1 MAKQGKSTA
10 GKHYDVFISYR
21 RSSSE
26 SAQLIA
32 THLRAAGYRVFID
45 VENLRSGKF
54 NEQLYGVIDQ
64 CKDFLV
70 ILPENALD
78 RCKDPEDWVRKEV
91 IHAMKKGK
99 NIIPV
104 MLSGFSWPDPMP
116 DWMESLREYQAITA
130 SSHEYF
136 DLAMDRMRDYL
147 ASRSFA
153 RRRKTLLGLGIVLLS
168 LAFLALIAIP
178 VIRKFSLPFYTKV
191 SDDLTMQTSV
201 VNLLEDSSN
210 QLGEIWADFYSAYQV
225 AGPKERK
232 HLLDNLSM
240 DLDHIGKG
248 VDNLKVQV
256 APYQIAPFAPTED
269 LKLGL
274 RGISSDDVLAA
285 FPLCLSYFEDVENSI
300 HMIREAVSDGVVV
313 LEEDKT
319 IRDNVEFFKHGANV
333 FFYGYLD
340 ILSKMPDKALAN
352 YRKLVT
358 EWRNFP
364 NGVGLSH
371 SSEEYQQY
379 MDTELNII
387 RDLGLDLSD
396 RLLHQ
401 QQELLDT
408 QADLKDQLAQ
418 YEALY
423 EQVKASARVDS
434 TKTPMEIFTNIVI
447 LSSFMKEA
455 LDIEADVESIDH
467 PITPSRVLQDLEK
480 ALKEFSAAYPAL
492 EPVSRGAARY
502 YRGVSEGK
510 YPYGGLVTIGSMTPK
525 LAVGDVVTSIN
536 GKKTIPANYNSIGE
550 AIQSSAIRSV
560 DYLRLEEGSFHAD
573 KADLSKEENSLA
585 FWPMGAGE

>member
-54 NEQLYGVIDQ
+54 NEQLYWVIDQ

-91 IHAMKKGK
+91 IYAMEKEK
-99 NIIPV
+99 NIIPI
-104 MLSGFSWPDPMP
+104 MLSGFSWPEPMP
-116 DWMESLREYQAITA
+116 DGMESLREYQAITTT
-130 SSHEYF
+130 SREYF
-136 DLAMDRMRDYL
+136 DLSMERLKKYL
-147 ASRSFA
+147 KSRSYA
-153 RRRKTLLGLGIVLLS
+153 RILKTLLVIFLIVVLTVIPLFLQVSSDLCNKVADLMTMQSHFVDLAVDSSERLADTWSSFLPAFREADPQEKKGLLENLS
-168 LAFLALIAIP
+168 LN
-178 VIRKFSLPFYTKV
+178 V
-191 SDDLTMQTSV
+191 S
-201 VNLLEDSSN
+201 LLEKDVLDLRF
-210 QLGEIWADFYSAYQV
+210 QLFPYLFPQLSPWE
-225 AGPKERK
+225 K
-232 HLLDNLSM
+232 LLL
-240 DLDHIGKG
+240 
-248 VDNLKVQV
+248 
-256 APYQIAPFAPTED
+256 E
-269 LKLGL
+269 L
-274 RGISSDDVLAA
+274 RGVSSGDVGASS
-285 FPLCLSYFEDVENSI
+285 PLCHSYFTDIEENI
-300 HMIREAVSDGVVV
+300 AALREVISDEQIS
-313 LEEDKT
+313 LDEER
-319 IRDNVEFFKHGANV
+319 IIGDNIDIFRHSANI
-333 FFYGYLD
+333 FLFGYLD
-340 ILSKMPDKALAN
+340 LMTTMPKAAQAKFNEQVL
-352 YRKLVT
+352 RWHHL
-358 EWRNFP
+358 P
-364 NGVGLSH
+364 NGLGLKH
-371 SSEEYQQY
+371 SRNEYQKLIDQ
-379 MDTELNII
+379 ELDYLSSVG
-387 RDLGLDLSD
+387 RDLSN
-396 RLLHQ
+396 RAQ
-401 QQELLDT
+401 KQEQELLE
-408 QADLKDQLAQ
+408 LKKILDEQIAQ

-467 PITPSRVLQDLEK
+467 PVTPSQVLQDLEK

-560 DYLRLEEGSFHAD
+560 DYLRLEEGSFHAG